1 MTRRVMLSP
10 CPAGTPV
17 KDVGPVLSS
26 EMITHW
32 GGEGNSLFFCLNSVL
47 PCWPN
52 SRLSRAI
59 PVFLRQ
65 FCYTSGG
72 RVLNSDGA
80 KHPVWGVSVSFGPP
94 EWGTQKDA
102 ALTLESLIALYNWSS
117 FPLGKIATWSKKN
130 PSDWEWMTAPF
141 SPSVLAWDL
150 HFKWS
155 LINSKIMT
163 LTAPSRSLPGCVS
176 RRSIPNRRS

>member
-1 MTRRVMLSP
+1 MKEVLTKTAGTVMTRRAMLSP

-80 KHPVWGVSVSFGPP
+80 KHLQWRS
-94 EWGTQKDA
+94 ECK
-102 ALTLESLIALYNWSS
+102 LR
-117 FPLGKIATWSKKN
+117 ATWVRYPERCGSHIR
-130 PSDWEWMTAPF
+130 
-141 SPSVLAWDL
+141 V
-150 HFKWS
+150 
-155 LINSKIMT
+155 
-163 LTAPSRSLPGCVS
+163 
-176 RRSIPNRRS
+176 PNRPLQLILVPRREDSDLIKEKSFWLRVNDSSIQPLCPCMRFAF